1 MKAIGVAEARASF
14 SSMVREAYD
23 SEETFVIH
31 SHGEPKAVLMS
42 IEEFREFEA
51 TLEEMNDP
59 EALELLEEA
68 KNDIKKGRTR
78 TAEEIFSEAL
88 V

>member
-1 MKAIGVAEARASF
+1 VRAIGVAEARKSF
-14 SSMVREAYD
+14 SSMVNEAYD

-51 TLEEMNDP
+51 TIEEMNDP
-59 EALELLEEA
+59 EAWELLEEA
-68 KNDIKKGRTR
+68 KNDIKEGRTR
-78 TAEEIFSEAL
+78 SAEEILGEAL
-88 V
+88 I